1 MVFSFKNLT
10 RTTGADLWLD
20 VGLSLL
26 ASTCALSAAMRHR
39 VLIEDRDASLLLWLV
54 DQQIHHVAMLPH
66 RVQTWGSAAA
76 VNGTAMTSLRLY
88 ADFGT
93 GSCFKNWGSS
103 HHLPKLHLP

>member
-10 RTTGADLWLD
+10 RNTGADLWLG

-26 ASTCALSAAMRHR
+26 ASTCALSAAMGHR